1 MLFRNVKIGLRL
13 TLGIGLII
21 AMLLG
26 VCVFLMRS
34 ARTIADFT
42 TLLYRHPY
50 TVSTATLRIQG
61 NITAMHRLMKD
72 VALAENI
79 RELESTIRNVNA
91 YEADV
96 FSDFD
101 LVAERFLGDKAEVE
115 ALSEKFAGWRAI
127 REEVIALTSE
137 GRNEEA
143 AAITKQKGAAYVDA
157 LYADVQG
164 ALDFAYNKADT
175 FLANARDTIASK
187 LLIANILMASIL
199 ALAVMIVVLITRS
212 IARPLR
218 RFFEGFSQG
227 SRGNLLVRIED
238 ASNDEI
244 GRLGVSMNDFL
255 TTLSGRAL
263 PH

>member
-13 TLGIGLII
+13 TLGIALII
-21 AMLLG
+21 AMH
-26 VCVFLMRS
+26 RS
-34 ARTIADFT
+34 
-42 TLLYRHPY
+42 
-50 TVSTATLRIQG
+50 
-61 NITAMHRLMKD
+61 MKD

-79 RELESTIRNVNA
+79 RELESTIRKVNA

-101 LVAERFLGDKAEVE
+101 LVAERFLGDKAQVE

-175 FLANARDTIASK
+175 FLPRTRGDDRRPDHPIDRPAPTP
-187 LLIANILMASIL
+187 IL
-199 ALAVMIVVLITRS
+199 
-212 IARPLR
+212 
-218 RFFEGFSQG
+218 
-227 SRGNLLVRIED
+227 
-238 ASNDEI
+238 
-244 GRLGVSMNDFL
+244 
-255 TTLSGRAL
+255 
-263 PH
+263 